1 MNCRGN
7 SHFWKARTDKLKHS
21 HLSCG
26 ILHSHTIWSQSK
38 ITFTTNDIWKNKNK
52 NIQGDSYLL
61 KQQKM
66 TFFDGNGWFQVK
78 TFLWWNLD
86 HFNIFQSIYSHFLIW
101 PTFDLKRA
109 YGLQKAGIKKW
120 SFGTHQKLVSIYK
133 LMIEKLTNILQNE
146 IYHVKLS
153 YLTAQKIFWT

>member
-1 MNCRGN
+1 MNIFVPN
-7 SHFWKARTDKLKHS
+7 WKSRWWTREHKGKLS
-21 HLSCG
+21 NCSE
-26 ILHSHTIWSQSK
+26 IEFQNPI
-38 ITFTTNDIWKNKNK
+38 
-52 NIQGDSYLL
+52 IQGDSYLL
-61 KQQKM
+61 KQEEM

-146 IYHVKLS
+146 ICHVKLS